1 MSYIEYA
8 NQGATRNQSL
18 SPQLTQALGFLPD
31 LGVTARVFSG
41 GQPATGSNRVGS
53 TRHDHGGAADVL
65 FFQGGRQ
72 LDYNNPEDVPI
83 YQQIV
88 SRGRAAGLTGF
99 GAGEN
104 YMTPGS
110 MHIGFGTPAVWGEDG
125 RGANAP
131 QWLRDAYQ
139 GAPAGQAPTNT
150 QTTGVQMDGTQQS
163 SGDLSR
169 NQRMMLGFAA
179 LRDAGAALQGQ
190 NSNFFADTMG
200 GFQQQAQAADD
211 RAFRQMQFDESVRQ
225 FGVGQA
231 GSAEERRIR
240 EEQERRLVGDRNA
253 QTQMAAL
260 QGLTA
265 LDAQEEQAMAVAA
278 ATGREYTPSA
288 ASVAMRQA
296 FMGQLTAAGGTLGDP
311 AAGTPTG
318 GTPTGVAPTGVA
330 PTGGTPTGVA
340 PTGGTPT
347 GVAPTGVPAAGVP
360 AAGVPA
366 QMDVESAAAVIDT
379 PGSSAEQIAQAR
391 TYLEGLSPEVA
402 SAIGQPRI
410 DALLERSGAAIE
422 SATTSAAATEAAAS
436 LAASFENY
444 GGQVVDYLIAQED
457 GSPVFD
463 QNGNPV
469 FNPMVASRA
478 GRFIAGALET
488 PEYQKFRGALDF
500 IANNLT
506 FDKMAAMKAAGITF
520 GSLSNAELEQV
531 AATASTLNIDDPIG
545 TYNAL
550 LQIERDYN
558 IDLGLGSAAAGG
570 GSFESGGLTFEEVK

>member
-41 GQPATGSNRVGS
+41 GQPSTGSNRVGS
-53 TRHDHGGAADVL
+53 TRHDHGDAADVL

-131 QWLRDAYQ
+131 RWLRDAYQ

-150 QTTGVQMDGTQQS
+150 QTTGFGMDDTPQQP

-169 NQRMMLGFAA
+169 SQRMMLGFAA

-211 RAFRQMQFDESVRQ
+211 RAFRQMQFDEGVRQ
-225 FGVGQA
+225 FGVQQA
-231 GSAEERRIR
+231 GATAQRGLLTA
-240 EEQERRLVGDRNA
+240 QERRLLDERNQ
-253 QTQMAAL
+253 QTRMTAL
-260 QGLTA
+260 QGIAA
-265 LDAQEEQAMAVAA
+265 LDAQDEQARAVAA
-278 ATGREYTPSA
+278 ASGRPYTPSA

-296 FMGQLTAAGGTLGDP
+296 FMGQLTSAGGTLGDP
-311 AAGTPTG
+311 AAGTPAG
-318 GTPTGVAPTGVA
+318 VTPTGVPATGV
-330 PTGGTPTGVA
+330 T
-340 PTGGTPT
+340 
-347 GVAPTGVPAAGVP
+347 PTGVPAAGVP
-360 AAGVPA
+360 EAGTPTGVPA
-366 QMDVESAAAVIDT
+366 TAAPSPQDVQTALEIVRGDLGAPQDVRAAYEVLQGVDPAVSNEAFGFEVGDLPDLNDRIEAAQQQQARATSAMSAAGQVQRILEDPAALARVLGPVRGAIDPEGNAAVGLLTGED
-379 PGSSAEQIAQAR
+379 QAMIS
-391 TYLEGLSPEVA
+391 LINQVG
-402 SAIGQPRI
+402 
-410 DALLERSGAAIE
+410 GAAFKDAFE
-422 SATTSAAATEAAAS
+422 SLKGGGQITETEGRAATRALSRLDNRRQDPQSYMAAAEEVMKYFLNAAARAEGRPDPHPTDPETGLFMGQGAGS
-436 LAASFENY
+436 DRSDEELLDLY
-444 GGQVVDYLIAQED
+444 GGGQ
-457 GSPVFD
+457 
-463 QNGNPV
+463 
-469 FNPMVASRA
+469 
-478 GRFIAGALET
+478 
-488 PEYQKFRGALDF
+488 
-500 IANNLT
+500 
-506 FDKMAAMKAAGITF
+506 
-520 GSLSNAELEQV
+520 
-531 AATASTLNIDDPIG
+531 
-545 TYNAL
+545 
-550 LQIERDYN
+550 
-558 IDLGLGSAAAGG
+558 
-570 GSFESGGLTFEEVK
+570 